1 MSVIVSLGAAT
12 ICFLGSCYPALI
24 GAETPSGVF
33 PLQQAR
39 ILAPGYGGDV
49 LLYAQRK
56 DGVPLAVHRVWLGSP
71 SQRRLERLN
80 SPITSYR
87 RGVTGGC
94 INVAPEVYDALVA
107 CAQCRIITIQ
117 D

>member
-1 MSVIVSLGAAT
+1 MSVVVSIGAAT
-12 ICFLGSCYPALI
+12 ICFLGACHPALI
-24 GAETPSGVF
+24 GSQTPSGVF

-49 LLYAQRK
+49 LLFAQRK

-80 SPITSYR
+80 SPITAYR
-87 RGVTGGC
+87 QGVTGGC
-94 INVAPEVYDALVA
+94 INVTPQVYDALVG
-107 CAQCRIITIQ
+107 CHDCKTITITE
-117 D
+117 